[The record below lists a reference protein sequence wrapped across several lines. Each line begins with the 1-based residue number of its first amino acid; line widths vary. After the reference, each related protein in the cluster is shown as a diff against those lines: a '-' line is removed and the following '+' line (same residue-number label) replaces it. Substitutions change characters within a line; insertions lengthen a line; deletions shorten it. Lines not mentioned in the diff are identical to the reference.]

1 MPYRTPRV
9 VGIDIAR
16 GLAILGMFVAHAIPR
31 ADDGE
36 LLVDGRSSI
45 LFATLAGIS
54 LGIITGG
61 ARPVDADQRSSRRQ
75 QILLRALILFVL
87 GVGLS
92 TLGSGIAIILDYYAL
107 MFLGLIPLLF
117 VPRRV
122 LVVIALVLA
131 FAAPALAR
139 FVGDERPDLDPLRY
153 LTQLYLLTG
162 YYPALIWIPFLIA
175 GLICVRSDLTAPR
188 TQVLMMGLGAA
199 ASVFGY
205 GAAAI
210 LPGVT
215 AEEHSGSTAEV
226 FGSGGL
232 AIAIVGALLWVTAVE
247 RRAVGRVLRG
257 IAWPLAATGSMALTI
272 YTLQI
277 VTLAIASDLRDS
289 AGLIDYPGWPLLIG
303 MTVASIAFASLWRRL
318 LGNGPLER
326 LMTVMTHVARPKHP
340 ESSVT
345 TGTGDTR

>member
-1 MPYRTPRV
+1 MPYRTARIA
-9 VGIDIAR
+9 GIDVAR

-61 ARPVDADQRSSRRQ
+61 ARPVEGTDRGARRR

-92 TLGSGIAIILDYYAL
+92 MLGSGIAIIFDYYAV
-107 MFLGLIPLLF
+107 MFIALIPLLF
-117 VPRRV
+117 LPRRV
-122 LVVIALVLA
+122 LAPIGLLFAL
-131 FAAPALAR
+131 AAPAIAA
-139 FVGDERPDLDPLRY
+139 FVGDERPGMEPLRY
-153 LTQLYLLTG
+153 FAQLYLLTG

-175 GLICVRSDLTAPR
+175 GLICVRSDLTAAR
-188 TQVLMMGLGAA
+188 TQVLMIGMGAA
-199 ASVFGY
+199 SSVLGY

-215 AEEHSGSTAEV
+215 AEAHSGSTAEIV
-226 FGSGGL
+226 GSGGL
-232 AIAIVGALLWVTAVE
+232 AIAIIGVLLWLTSAD
-247 RRAVGRVLRG
+247 RG
-257 IAWPLAATGSMALTI
+257 SFGGIIRTVSRPLAATGSMALTI
-272 YTLQI
+272 YTVQI
-277 VTLAIASDLRDS
+277 VALAIAADLRDTV
-289 AGLIDYPGWPLLIG
+289 GLVEYPGWPLLIG
-303 MTVASIAFASLWRRL
+303 LTSASIVFASVWRRL

-326 LMTVMTHVARPKHP
+326 LMTMMTRVPPPKHP
-340 ESSVT
+340 ESTMTS
-345 TGTGDTR
+345 GTGDPR